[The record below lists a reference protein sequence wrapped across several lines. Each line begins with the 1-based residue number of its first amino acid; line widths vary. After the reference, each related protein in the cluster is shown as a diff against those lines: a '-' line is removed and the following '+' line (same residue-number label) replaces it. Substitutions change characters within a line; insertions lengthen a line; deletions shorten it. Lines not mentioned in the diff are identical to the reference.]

1 MATISKWEPFGVA
14 LDITATVASVTR
26 TSASKYS
33 VKFNVSWKT
42 YWDGAETNFG
52 MKASA
57 GGASVVINA
66 FGNYASSGSGTVTG
80 TYDISGNGAATKS
93 VNVAFQNYE
102 CDWQGNITSSK
113 SNSIPLSVSV
123 PAWTSYTV
131 SYNANGG
138 SGAPSAQTKWKD
150 QALTLSS
157 TVPSRT
163 GHTFKGWATSASG
176 SVAYSAGGSYTA
188 NANVTL
194 YAVWQAYTY
203 TVSYNANGGSGAP
216 SSQTKTYGVTLKLS
230 TTIPTRTNYSFLG
243 WATSASGS
251 VAYAAGA
258 NYTTNANVT
267 LYAVW
272 SLNYTKPR
280 ITGFAVSRC
289 DGTGTASEDGTYVRV
304 VCTWST
310 DRSVSSITLSWTSS
324 STNPGSLVIS
334 ASGTSGSINSY
345 YGGPN
350 CVFDADV
357 TYTFTI
363 TVTDSGGTTST
374 SASLSSATYP
384 MDVMPDGKGVAFG
397 KAAEKSN
404 YVDLGWPL
412 RIRGQSGYELV
423 HILSS
428 PGWYRIGMLKS
439 VGLSS
444 CAARITIGG
453 DYNNRNPEIT
463 EVHAYGSYS
472 HAALQLVCSSPYGEH
487 YASTVITEIRMHRAS
502 GSQYYID
509 VYYNLSATNTVA
521 IIVDV
526 MQGEF
531 IPQSSITA
539 VDISSLTASASR
551 KLTSHWIYDYTGGG
565 VDIMSNSA
573 IRLYGGSSSNCV
585 AIVSDR
591 MRANANDQKYLGD
604 SSNRWKAVYAVNGT
618 IQTSDR
624 NQKTDISEIDQKY
637 IDLFDRLTPVTF
649 KFSDK
654 KHDRV
659 HVGFIAQDVK
669 TVMDELDISPEEFAA
684 YCRDEKIETKIVEE
698 VMTDEKGNEYTTK
711 SEKDVPVLDE
721 NGNPIYLYSLR
732 YTEFIALN
740 TRMIQENRRKI
751 AEQQNEI
758 DILKQELAEIKAL
771 LKGDTN
777 VTEN

>member
-138 SGAPSAQTKWKD
+138 SGAPSSQTKWKD
-150 QALTLSS
+150 QTLTLSS
-157 TVPSRT
+157 TKPSRT
-163 GHTFKGWATSASG
+163 GYTFKGWATSASG
-176 SVAYSAGGSYTA
+176 GVAYSAGGSYTA

-216 SSQTKTYGVTLKLS
+216 GNQTKTYGVTLKLS
-230 TTIPTRTNYSFLG
+230 TTIPTMTNYSFLG

-258 NYTTNANVT
+258 NYTSNANLT

-280 ITGFAVSRC
+280 IKAFAVTRC
-289 DGTGTASEDGTYVRV
+289 DSTGAADDDGTYAYVYV
-304 VCTWST
+304 NWAT
-310 DRSVSSITLSWTSS
+310 DREVSSITVSWGSG
-324 STNPGSLVIS
+324 STTIS
-334 ASGTSGSINSY
+334 ASGTSAESVKVVGDSNIST
-345 YGGPN
+345 
-350 CVFDADV
+350 DS
-357 TYTFTI
+357 TYTFSV
-363 TVTDSGGTTST
+363 TVADSGGST
-374 SASLSSATYP
+374 SASTTLSSKKYP
-384 MDVMPDGKGVAFG
+384 IDINPDGGIAFG
-397 KAAEKSN
+397 KVSEAFNFDVNLNVVLRGLLEVIGKAVFYDGIKFHDWRDKTLTPGMFGAQTLIPYFHQGGTGYWKAILDIHGWSGESYDTTQLAFPADTNLDRNLKFRCGNNGTWSSWYTLLDTEN
-404 YVDLGWPL
+404 FRHHIIALNGHRFTNGWLGLYTSFDNAYTQTNRKGWIGHNGGKDLS
-412 RIRGQSGYELV
+412 IINE
-423 HILSS
+423 
-428 PGWYRIGMLKS
+428 
-439 VGLSS
+439 
-444 CAARITIGG
+444 AGG
-453 DYNNRNPEIT
+453 TGDGINF
-463 EVHAYGSYS
+463 A
-472 HAALQLVCSSPYGEH
+472 PYG
-487 YASTVITEIRMHRAS
+487 AGGSVIRMIHDHLHPIYNDQNYLGAS
-502 GSQYYID
+502 GQ
-509 VYYNLSATNTVA
+509 
-521 IIVDV
+521 
-526 MQGEF
+526 
-531 IPQSSITA
+531 
-539 VDISSLTASASR
+539 
-551 KLTSHWIYDYTGGG
+551 
-565 VDIMSNSA
+565 
-573 IRLYGGSSSNCV
+573 
-585 AIVSDR
+585 
-591 MRANANDQKYLGD
+591 
-604 SSNRWKAVYAVNGT
+604 RWKTVYAVNGT
-618 IQTSDR
+618 INTSDR
-624 NQKTDISEIDQKY
+624 NLKTAIQSIDGKY
-637 IDLFDRLTPVTF
+637 IKLFDKLQPVTF
-649 KFSDK
+649 KLAGK
-654 KHDRV
+654 EHDRV

-669 TVMDELDISPEEFAA
+669 EAMDELGISADEFAA
-684 YCRDEKIETKIVEE
+684 YCRDEKTETVEVEE
-698 VMTDEKGNEYTTK
+698 DLK
-711 SEKDVPVLDE
+711 SENGTEGTVKSAKCVPVLDE
-721 NGNPIYLYSLR
+721 NGNPVYIYSLR

-740 TRMIQENRRKI
+740 TRMIQENRKKI

>member
-157 TVPSRT
+157 TVPSRI

-230 TTIPTRTNYSFLG
+230 TVIPTRTNYSFLG

-258 NYTTNANVT
+258 NYTTNANIT

-272 SLNYTKPR
+272 KLDYLKPR
-280 ITGFAVSRC
+280 ISNLSVYRC
-289 DGTGTASEDGTYVRV
+289 DEDGTENEDGTYAKVS
-304 VCTWST
+304 CNWST
-310 DRSVSSITLSWTSS
+310 DRNVTSILVAWAAKGDSGS
-324 STNPGSLVIS
+324 STVA
-334 ASGTSGSINSY
+334 ASSTSGNVDEVV
-345 YGGPN
+345 GGALN
-350 CVFDADV
+350 VDS
-357 TYTFTI
+357 TYTFSV
-363 TVTDSGGTTST
+363 TVADSGGSFTVSTT
-374 SASLSSATYP
+374 LSGKSYP
-384 MDVMPDGKGVAFG
+384 MDVTEDGKGIAFF
-397 KAAEKSN
+397 KAAEQEGLDVNGPSLIRGRAELLGGIYIPDWRNKELTPGCFGSHRFNTFFSQAGMGYWKTILDIHGWTNGYDTTQIALPADQLKADRNIRFRCGANDSGWSNWYTLLDNSN
-404 YVDLGWPL
+404 YSNHIKALDGTRFTGGW
-412 RIRGQSGYELV
+412 
-423 HILSS
+423 
-428 PGWYRIGMLKS
+428 IGF
-439 VGLSS
+439 
-444 CAARITIGG
+444 
-453 DYNNRNPEIT
+453 
-463 EVHAYGSYS
+463 YGSFTD
-472 HAALQLVCSSPYGEH
+472 A
-487 YASTVITEIRMHRAS
+487 YA
-502 GSQYYID
+502 
-509 VYYNLSATNTVA
+509 ATNRKGWIGHDSTTVLNVTNQA
-521 IIVDV
+521 
-526 MQGEF
+526 
-531 IPQSSITA
+531 
-539 VDISSLTASASR
+539 
-551 KLTSHWIYDYTGGG
+551 GGG
-565 VDIMSNSA
+565 IRFSPIGSA
-573 IRLYGGSSSNCV
+573 YRQLMLDTGFV
-585 AIVSDR
+585 PVT
-591 MRANANDQKYLGD
+591 NDQQYLGD
-604 SSNRWKAVYAVNGT
+604 STRKWKLVYAMSGT
-618 IQTSDR
+618 IVTSDR
-624 NQKTDISEIDQKY
+624 NKKTGIKQIDQKY
-637 IDLFDRLTPVTF
+637 IDLFDRLQPVTF
-649 KFSDK
+649 EFKGK
-654 KHDRV
+654 EHDRT
-659 HVGFIAQDVK
+659 HIGFISQDVEQAMSEVGI
-669 TVMDELDISPEEFAA
+669 TSDEFAA
-684 YCRDEKIETKIVEE
+684 FCRDVKMERVEVVDEETGE
-698 VMTDEKGNEYTTK
+698 K
-711 SEKDVPVLDE
+711 SEKEVEVLDD
-721 NGNPIYLYSLR
+721 NGNPVYLYSLR
-732 YTEFIALN
+732 YSEFIALN

>member
-176 SVAYSAGGSYTA
+176 SVAYSAGGNYTA

-216 SSQTKTYGVTLKLS
+216 SSQTKTYGATLKLS

-258 NYTTNANVT
+258 NYTANANIT

-272 SLNYTKPR
+272 KLDYLKPR
-280 ITGFAVSRC
+280 ISNLSVYRC
-289 DGTGTASEDGTYVRV
+289 DEDGTENEDGTYAKVS
-304 VCTWST
+304 CKWST
-310 DRSVSSITLSWTSS
+310 DRNVTSILVAWTANGDSGSATVAAS
-324 STNPGSLVIS
+324 ST
-334 ASGTSGSINSY
+334 SGNVDEVV
-345 YGGPN
+345 GGALN
-350 CVFDADV
+350 VDL
-357 TYTFTI
+357 TYTFSV
-363 TVTDSGGTTST
+363 TVADSGGSFTASTT
-374 SASLSSATYP
+374 LSGKSYP
-384 MDVMPDGKGVAFG
+384 MDVTEDGKGIAFF
-397 KAAEKSN
+397 KAAET
-404 YVDLGWPL
+404 
-412 RIRGQSGYELV
+412 E
-423 HILSS
+423 
-428 PGWYRIGMLKS
+428 GMVEVGGVLQVLDKTNLEG
-439 VGLSS
+439 GLSVLNWS
-444 CAARITIGG
+444 SKELTPGMFGSQVMNVFLHSAGTGYWKTIFDIQGAAIDRYDNTQIAFPADVGRDRNIKYRCGQGDAWDTWHTLIDTNNFNDHIKALGGNKFSSGWIGFYS
-453 DYNNRNPEIT
+453 DFTNAYANTNRKGFIGHDSGVNFMMKNE
-463 EVHAYGSYS
+463 
-472 HAALQLVCSSPYGEH
+472 
-487 YASTVITEIRMHRAS
+487 AS
-502 GSQYYID
+502 GAIYLITSNGAAIL
-509 VYYNLSATNTVA
+509 VASNNLSPS
-521 IIVDV
+521 
-526 MQGEF
+526 G
-531 IPQSSITA
+531 
-539 VDISSLTASASR
+539 
-551 KLTSHWIYDYTGGG
+551 
-565 VDIMSNSA
+565 
-573 IRLYGGSSSNCV
+573 
-585 AIVSDR
+585 
-591 MRANANDQKYLGD
+591 NDTHYLGV
-604 SSNRWKAVYAVNGT
+604 NGQRWKSVYAVNGT
-618 IQTSDR
+618 INTSDR
-624 NQKTDISEIDQKY
+624 NLKTDIQSIDDKY
-637 IDLFDRLTPVTF
+637 IELFDKLEPVTF
-649 KFSDK
+649 KLAGK
-654 KHDRV
+654 EHDRT
-659 HVGFIAQDVK
+659 HVGFISQDVK
-669 TVMDELDISPEEFAA
+669 AAMDELDISPDEFAA
-684 YCRDEKIETKIVEE
+684 YCRDKKIERIEIEDPETGE
-698 VMTDEKGNEYTTK
+698 K
-711 SEKDVPVLDE
+711 SEKEIEVKDE
-721 NGNPIYLYSLR
+721 NGNPVYIYSLR
-732 YTEFIALN
+732 YSEFIALN
-740 TRMIQENRRKI
+740 TRMIQENRKKI
-751 AEQQNEI
+751 AEQQTEI
-758 DILKQELAEIKAL
+758 DDLKERLARLEELL

>member
-57 GGASVVINA
+57 GGASVVINE

-113 SNSIPLSVSV
+113 SNSISLSVNV

-131 SYNANGG
+131 KYNANGG
-138 SGAPSAQTKWKD
+138 SGAPGDQTKWKD

-216 SSQTKTYGVTLKLS
+216 SSQTKTYGATLKLS

-251 VAYAAGA
+251 VKYAAGA
-258 NYTTNANVT
+258 NYTDNANIT

-272 SLNYTKPR
+272 KLDYLKPR
-280 ITGFAVSRC
+280 ISNLSVYRC
-289 DGTGTASEDGTYVRV
+289 DEDGTENEDGTYAKVS
-304 VCTWST
+304 CNWST
-310 DRSVSSITLSWTSS
+310 DRNVTSILVAWTAKGDSGSATVAAS
-324 STNPGSLVIS
+324 ST
-334 ASGTSGSINSY
+334 SGNVDEVV
-345 YGGPN
+345 GGALN
-350 CVFDADV
+350 VDS
-357 TYTFTI
+357 TYTFSV
-363 TVTDSGGTTST
+363 TVADSGGSFTVSTT
-374 SASLSSATYP
+374 LSGKSYP
-384 MDVMPDGKGVAFG
+384 MDVTEDGKGIAFF
-397 KAAEKSN
+397 KAAEQEGLDVNSDVLVRGGLEVGDRASLQGGIKFHDWRDKTITPGMFGAQTLVPYFHQGGTGYWKAILDIHGWSGASYDTTQLAFPADTGNDRNLKFRCGRNDEWSAWWTLLDSSN
-404 YVDLGWPL
+404 YNSYIAALSGIRHAGNFGFYANITDAAKNTNRKGW
-412 RIRGQSGYELV
+412 
-423 HILSS
+423 
-428 PGWYRIGMLKS
+428 IGNDGSTNFYIKNEAGGSMFF
-439 VGLSS
+439 GLSS
-444 CAARITIGG
+444 FLLTLIGG
-453 DYNNRNPEIT
+453 
-463 EVHAYGSYS
+463 G
-472 HAALQLVCSSPYGEH
+472 LVPY
-487 YASTVITEIRMHRAS
+487 
-502 GSQYYID
+502 
-509 VYYNLSATNTVA
+509 
-521 IIVDV
+521 
-526 MQGEF
+526 
-531 IPQSSITA
+531 
-539 VDISSLTASASR
+539 
-551 KLTSHWIYDYTGGG
+551 
-565 VDIMSNSA
+565 
-573 IRLYGGSSSNCV
+573 
-585 AIVSDR
+585 
-591 MRANANDQKYLGD
+591 ANDNLYLGD
-604 SSNRWKAVYAVNGT
+604 STRKWKAVYAINGT

-624 NQKTDISEIDQKY
+624 NQKTDIKPIEQKY
-637 IDLFDRLTPVTF
+637 DDLFDKLQPVTF
-649 KFSDK
+649 KLAGGE
-654 KHDRV
+654 HDRV

-669 TVMDELDISPEEFAA
+669 AAMDELNIDVSEFAA
-684 YCRDEKIETKIVEE
+684 YCRDKKIEHVEVADPE
-698 VMTDEKGNEYTTK
+698 TGEKST
-711 SEKDVPVLDE
+711 KDVEVKDE
-721 NGNPIYLYSLR
+721 NGNPVYIYSLR
-732 YTEFIALN
+732 YSEFIALN
-740 TRMIQENRRKI
+740 TRMIQENRKKI
-751 AEQQNEI
+751 AEQQIEI

>member
-52 MKASA
+52 MNASA

-216 SSQTKTYGVTLKLS
+216 SSQTKTYGATLKLS

-258 NYTTNANVT
+258 NYTANANIT

-272 SLNYTKPR
+272 QLDYLKPR
-280 ITGFAVSRC
+280 ISNLSIYRC
-289 DGTGTASEDGTYVRV
+289 DEDGTENEDGTYAKVS
-304 VCTWST
+304 CNWST
-310 DRSVSSITLSWTSS
+310 DRDVTSILVAWTANGDSGSATVAAS
-324 STNPGSLVIS
+324 ST
-334 ASGTSGSINSY
+334 SGNVDEVV
-345 YGGPN
+345 GGALN
-350 CVFDADV
+350 VDL
-357 TYTFTI
+357 TYTFSV
-363 TVTDSGGTTST
+363 TVADSGGSFTASTT
-374 SASLSSATYP
+374 LSGKSYP
-384 MDVMPDGKGVAFG
+384 IDVTADGKGIAFG
-397 KAAEKSN
+397 KAAELEGIADFFWTIYARFGFRYPIIPNNTDLNDLLTPNIYSGRNASDSGYSNCPITSGTFTLEVFPAGADGQIMQLLTLCEKNKGEALVRHYYGGAWGVWRTFLSTSN
-404 YVDLGWPL
+404 YQDHIKNLDGTRFTNGWIGL
-412 RIRGQSGYELV
+412 YGSFADAYANTNRK
-423 HILSS
+423 
-428 PGWYRIGMLKS
+428 GWIGHDGGTNFWMRNQ
-439 VGLSS
+439 
-444 CAARITIGG
+444 AGG
-453 DYNNRNPEIT
+453 DIILMTQSRGVQLSQN
-463 EVHAYGSYS
+463 
-472 HAALQLVCSSPYGEH
+472 AASFMP
-487 YASTVITEIRMHRAS
+487 
-502 GSQYYID
+502 
-509 VYYNLSATNTVA
+509 
-521 IIVDV
+521 
-526 MQGEF
+526 
-531 IPQSSITA
+531 
-539 VDISSLTASASR
+539 
-551 KLTSHWIYDYTGGG
+551 TSNGG
-565 VDIMSNSA
+565 A
-573 IRLYGGSSSNCV
+573 
-585 AIVSDR
+585 
-591 MRANANDQKYLGD
+591 YLGT
-604 SSNRWKAVYAVNGT
+604 SNNKWNAVYATNGI

-624 NQKTDISEIDQKY
+624 NQKTNIQSIDDKY
-637 IDLFDRLTPVTF
+637 IELFDKLEPVTF
-649 KFSDK
+649 KLTGK
-654 KHDRV
+654 EHDRT
-659 HVGFIAQDVK
+659 HVGFISQDVETAMK
-669 TVMDELDISPEEFAA
+669 ELDISAEEFAA
-684 YCRDEKIETKIVEE
+684 FCRDVKMEKVEVVDEETGE
-698 VMTDEKGNEYTTK
+698 K
-711 SEKDVPVLDE
+711 SEKEVEVKDE
-721 NGNPIYLYSLR
+721 NGNPVYIYSLR

-740 TRMIQENRRKI
+740 TRMIQENRKEI
-751 AEQQNEI
+751 KELKTKVEQQQTEI
-758 DILKQELAEIKAL
+758 DDLKLELAEIKAL

>member
-113 SNSIPLSVSV
+113 SNSISLSVNV

-216 SSQTKTYGVTLKLS
+216 AAQTKTYGVTLKLS

-251 VAYAAGA
+251 VKYAAGA
-258 NYTTNANVT
+258 NYTENANIT

-272 SLNYTKPR
+272 KLDYLKPR
-280 ITGFAVSRC
+280 ISNLSVYRC
-289 DGTGTASEDGTYVRV
+289 DEDGTENEDGTYAKIS
-304 VCTWST
+304 CNWST
-310 DRSVSSITLSWTSS
+310 DRDVTSILVAWAAKGDSGSATVAAS
-324 STNPGSLVIS
+324 ST
-334 ASGTSGSINSY
+334 SGNVDEVV
-345 YGGPN
+345 GGALN
-350 CVFDADV
+350 VDS
-357 TYTFTI
+357 TYTFSV
-363 TVTDSGGTTST
+363 TVADSGGSFTVSTT
-374 SASLSSATYP
+374 LSGKSYP
-384 MDVMPDGKGVAFG
+384 MDVTEDGKGIAFF
-397 KAAEKSN
+397 KAAEGDGLDVGAIAKFRSDVTGAVFGLGAPSEEIPSGADLNDYVIPGVYSSNSVGNTITNHPGGTKAGKLYVYSALGNSVADCEAGNPWTYVVQSWVAYTGYPEFRRQIYVGSEAGKWNFGGWHQVLFHGTTGVSLGGYRFTDDWIGMYGTVDNAYSGDGAKRKGWIGHDGGTVLSIVNEAGEGINFAPTKSGGSTLTLKSN
-404 YVDLGWPL
+404 VLHPIYNDQSYLGYAASKW
-412 RIRGQSGYELV
+412 
-423 HILSS
+423 
-428 PGWYRIGMLKS
+428 KS
-439 VGLSS
+439 VW
-444 CAARITIGG
+444 
-453 DYNNRNPEIT
+453 
-463 EVHAYGSYS
+463 
-472 HAALQLVCSSPYGEH
+472 
-487 YASTVITEIRMHRAS
+487 
-502 GSQYYID
+502 
-509 VYYNLSATNTVA
+509 A
-521 IIVDV
+521 IN
-526 MQGEF
+526 
-531 IPQSSITA
+531 
-539 VDISSLTASASR
+539 
-551 KLTSHWIYDYTGGG
+551 G
-565 VDIMSNSA
+565 V
-573 IRLYGGSSSNCV
+573 
-585 AIVSDR
+585 
-591 MRANANDQKYLGD
+591 
-604 SSNRWKAVYAVNGT
+604 

-624 NQKTDISEIDQKY
+624 NQKTDIQSIDNKY
-637 IDLFDRLTPVTF
+637 LELFDKLEPVTF
-649 KFSDK
+649 KLAGK
-654 KHDRV
+654 EHDRT
-659 HVGFIAQDVK
+659 HVGFISQDVK
-669 TVMDELDISPEEFAA
+669 AAMDELDISPDEFAA
-684 YCRDEKIETKIVEE
+684 YCRDKKIERIEIEDPETGE
-698 VMTDEKGNEYTTK
+698 K
-711 SEKDVPVLDE
+711 SEKEIEVKDE
-721 NGNPIYLYSLR
+721 NGNPVYIYSLR
-732 YTEFIALN
+732 YSEFIALN
-740 TRMIQENRRKI
+740 TRMIQENRKKI
-751 AEQQNEI
+751 AEQQSEI
-758 DILKQELAEIKAL
+758 DELKERLAKLEELL